1 MLKLPKFSVSVQII
15 ALIVAN
21 LLVLVCIVSCGEQVQ
36 KSSERT
42 GLASVEDSFPSAT
55 EVILMDKTQD
65 ERTAG
70 HPEFLEISKI
80 VADFEVAG
88 YMVDTEVNARSGPF
102 RIRTILDPKFNVTK
116 ASVLKY
122 PWVRGSDI
130 VKKKFTDQFTGKGP
144 KDAFRVGDDI
154 DSITGATI
162 SSKAMSKGVRSSI
175 FLTRSLVKTLN
186 Q

>member
-1 MLKLPKFSVSVQII
+1 MMLKFSVSVQII

-21 LLVLVCIVSCGEQVQ
+21 LLVLVCIASCGEQVQ

-42 GLASVEDSFPSAT
+42 GLASVKVSFSSAT

-70 HPEFLEISKI
+70 HPEFLEISKVI
-80 VADFEVAG
+80 GDSEVIG
-88 YMVDTEVNARSGPF
+88 YMVDTEVTARSGPF
-102 RIRTILDPKFNVTK
+102 RIRTILDLKFNVIK

-122 PWVRGSDI
+122 LWVRGGD
-130 VKKKFTDQFTGKGP
+130 VRKKKFTDQFTGKGP
-144 KDAFRVGDDI
+144 KDAFRVGGDI

-175 FLTRSLVKTLN
+175 FLTRGLVKTLG